1 MSKASEMKALAATLT
16 ALVAYKRLY
25 ALDRKEKEKFDE
37 AMEKVY
43 NSLIK
48 QINS

>member
-1 MSKASEMKALAATLT
+1 MSKTQEMQVLSTTLS

-25 ALDRKEKEKFDE
+25 ALDRKDKEKFDE

>member
-1 MSKASEMKALAATLT
+1 MSKTQEMQALASTLN
-16 ALVAYKRLY
+16 ALVAYGRLHGTG
-25 ALDRKEKEKFDE
+25 KKFDE